1 VRRWSALAL
10 VIALLG
16 PASPA
21 AAAFLTLSPEEIAR
35 ALAVG
40 QKSVTSDR
48 AFDAEWTVT
57 NDAGDRLTVMTP
69 FHRLVLAARHATFKG
84 EPLKPN
90 EPERVLKEQKDRL
103 PLWVQLRGPRED
115 FARHYTPRLVLLGG
129 GERAIE
135 PSFVQNERSAV
146 RQGDRFVARCVYGFS
161 LRDLTPTSRVV
172 LVVRDVEQRDVSR
185 FTIDLSAM
193 R

>member
-1 VRRWSALAL
+1 MRRWSSLALAVAL
-10 VIALLG
+10 VV
-16 PASPA
+16 PAPQAS
-21 AAAFLTLSPEEIAR
+21 AAFLTLSPDQVSR
-35 ALAVG
+35 ALTVG
-40 QKSVTSDR
+40 QKSVTSDKS
-48 AFDAEWTVT
+48 FDAEWTVV
-57 NDAGDRLTVMTP
+57 NDAGDRVTVMTP

-90 EPERVLKEQKDRL
+90 EPDRVLKEQKDRL

-115 FARHYTPRLVLLGG
+115 FARHFTPRLLLDGG
-129 GERAIE
+129 QRAIE
-135 PSFVQNERSAV
+135 PTFVQNERSAV
-146 RQGDRFVARCVYGFS
+146 RQGDRFVARCVYGFP
-161 LRDLTPTSRVV
+161 LRDLTSTSRVV